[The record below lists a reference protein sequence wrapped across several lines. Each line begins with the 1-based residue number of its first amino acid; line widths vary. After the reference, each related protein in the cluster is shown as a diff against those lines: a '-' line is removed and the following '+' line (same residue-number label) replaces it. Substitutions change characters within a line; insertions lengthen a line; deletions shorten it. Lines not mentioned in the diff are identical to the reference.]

1 MPQSSSLKC
10 ISGFTAIHSLIAIH
24 AGTMLSAPQ
33 PLQRSGD
40 LLVELQGL
48 IRSEAAIARDNARR
62 QTARQREIDSALGEI
77 DRIAATASRRAFN
90 QVYQEMNAGG
100 IGTPCDDPAELY
112 LSTGFSVSTAGNGR
126 ISLEIGGNDGV
137 QSFTFLSGTA
147 MAYIITAI
155 NEFTDEI
162 GVVATQSLENNQRV
176 ELQSTEAGAQ
186 QLVMVTQLSGPDPI
200 IFAQAI
206 GGRGFFEL
214 TDFGLDGIVADLDCD
229 GVVNVIDLLALLRAW
244 GPCRAPPEPC
254 PADLDNDG
262 TVGVLDLLALLANWG

>member
-62 QTARQREIDSALGEI
+62 QTARQSEINVALREI

-90 QVYQEMNAGG
+90 QLYQEMNAGG

-112 LSTGFSVSTAGNGR
+112 LSTGLTLTNGGSGA

-137 QSFTFLSGTA
+137 QSFTFVSGTS
-147 MAYIITAI
+147 MASIITAI
-155 NEFTDEI
+155 NGFTDEI

-176 ELQSTEAGAQ
+176 EFQSTDVGSQ
-186 QLVMVTQLSGPDPI
+186 QLVMASQLSGPNPI
-200 IFAQAI
+200 IFAEAI
-206 GGRGFFEL
+206 RGRGFFEL
-214 TDFGLDGIVADLDCD
+214 TDFGFDGIVADLDCD

-244 GPCRAPPEPC
+244 GPCRAPPPRC
-254 PADLDNDG
+254 PADLDNSGIVDI
-262 TVGVLDLLALLANWG
+262 LDLLMLLANWG